1 MKPFDLQE
9 ALNGAPVKLRNGN
22 KAFIFKNIQ
31 NTPIVD
37 FDVDYPLIGMLHN
50 HPRVYVWSLSGKISL
65 SNDCAPGD
73 IVGMWEEPELTSE
86 QVLEK
91 AYQEGLRVRLDDG
104 FEYSVIG
111 EARGGGY
118 LLGDE
123 RNTYI
128 MWCEDFGEPE
138 ICREDTAESSPK
150 SDTITV
156 TLPKPF
162 KPKVGEKYFFIR
174 VVGLF
179 FGFDIDEFE
188 FDDSEICINLSA
200 AGRCFRTKSD
210 AQAWLDAMKNALDD

>member
-9 ALNGAPVKLRNGN
+9 ALNGAPVQLRNGQ
-22 KAFIFKNIQ
+22 KAYVVGLSKVGPEDGNSY
-31 NTPIVD
+31 IVGE
-37 FDVDYPLIGMLHN
+37 FGRNLCN
-50 HPRVYVWSLSGKISL
+50 WSKDGKYWLKRESEF
-65 SNDCAPGD
+65 D
-73 IVGMWEEPELTSE
+73 IVGMLEEPELTSE

-104 FEYSVIG
+104 FEYPVIG
-111 EARGGGY
+111 KARGGSY

-138 ICREDTAESSPK
+138 ICLEDTAEPSPK

-162 KPKVGEKYFFIR
+162 TPKEGDVYFCLDDDEQSFILEKTYREFSD
-174 VVGLF
+174 
-179 FGFDIDEFE
+179 FDKKNAEM
-188 FDDSEICINLSA
+188 
-200 AGRCFRTKSD
+200 GQCFRTESD
-210 AQAWLDAMKNALDD
+210 AQAWLDAMKSALDD

>member
-22 KAFIFKNIQ
+22 KAFIFKNIK

-50 HPRVYVWSLSGKISL
+50 HPRVHAWSLSGKISL

-91 AYQEGLRVRLDDG
+91 AYQEDLKVSLDGQDVYIIIGKAKDG
-104 FEYSVIG
+104 S
-111 EARGGGY
+111 Y
-118 LLGDE
+118 LLGSEKSDS
-123 RNTYI
+123 YVA
-128 MWCEDFGEPE
+128 WCVDFGKPE
-138 ICREDTAESSPK
+138 ICREDIVEPSPK

-162 KPKVGEKYFFIR
+162 KPEFGERFYYVYGSRIEN
-174 VVGLF
+174 LILNINSY
-179 FGFDIDEFE
+179 DEELID
-188 FDDSEICINLSA
+188 CGN
-200 AGRCFRTKSD
+200 CFHTKED
-210 AQAWLDAMKNALDD
+210 AQKWLDAMKNALDD

>member
-9 ALNGAPVKLRNGN
+9 ALNGAPVQLRNGQ
-22 KAFIFKNIQ
+22 KAYVVGLSKVGPEDGNSY
-31 NTPIVD
+31 IVGE
-37 FDVDYPLIGMLHN
+37 FGRNLCN
-50 HPRVYVWSLSGKISL
+50 WSKDGKYWLKRESEF
-65 SNDCAPGD
+65 D
-73 IVGMWEEPELTSE
+73 IVGMLEEPELTSE

-104 FEYSVIG
+104 FEYPVIG
-111 EARGGGY
+111 KARGGSY

-138 ICREDTAESSPK
+138 ICLEDTAEPSPK

-162 KPKVGEKYFFIR
+162 TPKEGDVYFCLDDDEQSFILEKTYR
-174 VVGLF
+174 ELSD
-179 FGFDIDEFE
+179 FDKKNAEM
-188 FDDSEICINLSA
+188 
-200 AGRCFRTKSD
+200 GQCFRTESD
-210 AQAWLDAMKNALDD
+210 AQAWLDAMKSALDD

>member
-9 ALNGAPVKLRNGN
+9 ALNGAPVQLRNGQ
-22 KAFIFKNIQ
+22 KAYVVGLSKVGPEDGNSY
-31 NTPIVD
+31 IVGE
-37 FDVDYPLIGMLHN
+37 FGRNLCN
-50 HPRVYVWSLSGKISL
+50 WSKDGKYWLKRESEF
-65 SNDCAPGD
+65 D
-73 IVGMWEEPELTSE
+73 IVGMLEEPELTSE

-104 FEYSVIG
+104 FEYPVIG
-111 EARGGGY
+111 KARGGSY

-138 ICREDTAESSPK
+138 ICLEDTAEPSPK

-162 KPKVGEKYFFIR
+162 TPKEGDVYFCLDDDEQSFILEKTYREFSD
-174 VVGLF
+174 
-179 FGFDIDEFE
+179 FDKKNAEM
-188 FDDSEICINLSA
+188 
-200 AGRCFRTKSD
+200 GQCFRTESD
-210 AQAWLDAMKNALDD
+210 VQAWLDAMKSALDD

>member
-37 FDVDYPLIGMLHN
+37 FNVDYPLIGMLHN

-65 SNDCAPGD
+65 KNDCAPGD
-73 IVGMWEEPELTSE
+73 IVGMWEEPKLTSE

-91 AYQEGLRVRLDDG
+91 AYQENLPLDAIGKKAFVIAKTKDG
-104 FEYSVIG
+104 DYVMQCG
-111 EARGGGY
+111 EDNLYFASHKTEWEFY
-118 LLGDE
+118 KD
-123 RNTYI
+123 
-128 MWCEDFGEPE
+128 PV
-138 ICREDTAESSPK
+138 PK

-162 KPKVGEKYFFIR
+162 KPKPNEKFWFIDKVGAVLQVSHKIKSNHALTGDGNY
-174 VVGLF
+174 
-179 FGFDIDEFE
+179 
-188 FDDSEICINLSA
+188 
-200 AGRCFRTKSD
+200 FRTKSD
-210 AQAWLDAMKNALDD
+210 AQAWLDAMKSALDD